1 MRFESVGLTEPDGV
15 TIGDGVTTGA
25 DSFADAV
32 CDTSVDD
39 AVCVA
44 SGAGVGF
51 ADTADF
57 SAADFKVGLLG
68 GDAFDAFD
76 IETFGFN
83 EDVIPAAAD
92 GFIEGFGDSVGA
104 TDGVGLGAV

>member
-1 MRFESVGLTEPDGV
+1 MGLTEPDGG

-32 CDTSVDD
+32 CGTSVDG
-39 AVCVA
+39 AACVA

-57 SAADFKVGLLG
+57 SAADFRVGLLG

-76 IETFGFN
+76 VETFGFN
-83 EDVIPAAAD
+83 EDVIPAEAD
-92 GFIEGFGDSVGA
+92 GFREGFGDSVGA
-104 TDGVGLGAV
+104 TDGVGLGAG